1 MLMPG
6 IELMKKEERRLF
18 WRGLSR
24 LVTLG
29 VWISFIALIIV
40 LCCTR

>member
-6 IELMKKEERRLF
+6 IDQIKREERRLL
-18 WRGLSR
+18 WLGLSR

-29 VWISFIALIIV
+29 VWISVIALIIV
-40 LCCTR
+40 FCFTR